1 MDTVPRRFPFGYLVF
16 AVVAGFVLAAAV
28 GTGALFAFEGRFAER
43 IYPGVRVAGV
53 DVAGLD
59 RDAARQLL
67 TSTLAG
73 YAGGSVVVTAGGGS
87 VQIAD
92 RDLGRSADVEALLDE
107 AFAVGRYGD
116 PVGNAADGVRSLVR
130 GTDVAPRVTLDAG
143 AVARSVT
150 AAAARLDQPA
160 VSATATA
167 TATGF
172 ATTTAIGGRGI
183 EQARLVD
190 LITQRLADPAA
201 PDRVELEVPL
211 VPVDAAVSDAA
222 VSAAIA
228 AATVMAGDVTLA
240 NGKETWTIPASTV
253 RGWISFAATADG
265 RYAPVVA
272 QDAAAPALTAL
283 ATKIDREATDASFLV
298 GKNSTVVG
306 VVAGK
311 DGRKLDV
318 AATSPLVAQ
327 ALLARA
333 ADGAPA
339 EPPSV
344 PLALIA
350 VAPKLTTEQAQ
361 KAAPLMQQIS
371 TWVTYYPVSDRNG
384 FGANITIPTRT
395 IDGYVLPAGA
405 VFDFWQAIGE
415 VSARTGYLPGGAIID
430 GKTEPT
436 GALAGGICSCSTTL
450 FNAAVRA
457 GLEIRARANHYYY
470 IDRYPL
476 GLDAT
481 VFQSGSG
488 SVTTMSFRND
498 TAFPILIRGYAS
510 PGVVR
515 FSLFSVPTGRT
526 ITFTNPIV
534 TNRNPGIETTEYTSS
549 IPVGTS
555 KRLEYPTIGMQVT
568 VSRTVTDASGAVIHH
583 DVFNSSYAR
592 VDGLTLI
599 GRAATPTPTPLPSPG
614 ASPSPIAA
622 PSPTPSPS

>member
-1 MDTVPRRFPFGYLVF
+1 MDTAPRHFPIGRLLF

-28 GTGALFAFEGRFAER
+28 GTGALFAFEGRFADR
-43 IYPGVRVAGV
+43 IYPGVHVAGV

-59 RDAARQLL
+59 REAARQLL
-67 TSTLAG
+67 SSALAG
-73 YAGGSVVVTAGGGS
+73 YAAGSVVVTAGGGS
-87 VQIAD
+87 VQIAE

-116 PVGNAADGVRSLVR
+116 PMGKAADGVRSLVR
-130 GTDVAPRVTLDAG
+130 GTDVAPRVTLDSG
-143 AVARSVT
+143 AVARAVT
-150 AAAARLDQPA
+150 AAASRLDKPA
-160 VSATATA
+160 VGATATA

-172 ATTTAIGGRGI
+172 ATTPAVGGRGLD
-183 EQARLVD
+183 QARLVD

-201 PDRVELEVPL
+201 PDRVELDVPL

-222 VSAAIA
+222 VSAAVSDATLMA
-228 AATVMAGDVTLA
+228 ADVTLA
-240 NGKETWTIPASTV
+240 SGKETWTIPASTV
-253 RGWISFAATADG
+253 RGWIAFAATPDG

-272 QDAAAPALTAL
+272 QDAAVAALTAL
-283 ATKIDREATDASFLV
+283 AKKIDRGATDASFLV
-298 GKNSTVVG
+298 GKNSSVVG

-311 DGRKLDV
+311 DGRKVDV

-327 ALLARA
+327 AVLARA
-333 ADGAPA
+333 ADGAPGQ
-339 EPPSV
+339 PPTV
-344 PLALIA
+344 APALTI
-350 VAPKLTTEQAQ
+350 VAPKLSTEQAQ

-395 IDGYVLPAGA
+395 IDGYVVPAGA

-526 ITFTNPIV
+526 TTFTNPIV

-599 GRAATPTPTPLPSPG
+599 GRAAAPSPR
-614 ASPSPIAA
+614 PSPN
-622 PSPTPSPS
+622 PTPSPSAAPSPAPSPS

>member
-1 MDTVPRRFPFGYLVF
+1 MDTAPHHFPFGRLLF
-16 AVVAGFVLAAAV
+16 ALVAGFVLAVAV
-28 GTGALFAFEGRFAER
+28 GTGALFAFEGRFADR

-59 RDAARQLL
+59 RTAARQLL
-67 TSTLAG
+67 ASALAG
-73 YAGGSVVVTAGGGS
+73 YAGGSVVVKAGAGS

-92 RDLGRSADVEALLDE
+92 RDLGRSADVETLLDE

-116 PVGNAADGVRSLVR
+116 SMGNAADGVRSLVR
-130 GTDVAPRVTLDAG
+130 GTDIAPRIMLDAG
-143 AVARSVT
+143 AVARAVE

-172 ATTTAIGGRGI
+172 ATTPAIGGHGL

-201 PDRVELEVPL
+201 PDLVELEVPL
-211 VPVDAAVSDAA
+211 VPVDAAVGDAA
-222 VSAAIA
+222 VSTAVAD
-228 AATVMAGDVTLA
+228 ATLMAGDVTLA
-240 NGKETWTIPASTV
+240 NGKETWTIPATTV
-253 RGWISFAATADG
+253 RGWISFAPTPDG

-272 QDAAAPALTAL
+272 QDAAIPALTAL
-283 ATKIDREATDASFLV
+283 AKQIDRDATDASFLV
-298 GKNSTVVG
+298 GKNSSVVG

-327 ALLARA
+327 AVLARA
-333 ADGAPA
+333 AAGAPA
-339 EPPSV
+339 EPPTV
-344 PLALIA
+344 APALTTI
-350 VAPKLTTEQAQ
+350 APKLTTEQAQ

-371 TWVTYYPVSDRNG
+371 TWVTYYPVGAANG

-395 IDGYVLPAGA
+395 IDGQVVPPGA

-415 VSARTGYLPGGAIID
+415 VSTRTGYLPGGAIID
-430 GKTEPT
+430 GKSEPT
-436 GALAGGICSCSTTL
+436 GALAGGICSASTTL

-457 GLEIRARANHYYY
+457 GLAILARANHYYY

-481 VFQSGSG
+481 VFDSGSG

-498 TAFPILIRGYAS
+498 TAYPILIRGYAS

-526 ITFTNPIV
+526 VTFTNPIV

-555 KRLEYPTIGMQVT
+555 QRLEYPTIGMQVSL
-568 VSRTVTDASGAVIHH
+568 SRTVTDASGAVIHH
-583 DVFNSSYAR
+583 DVFNSTYAR

-599 GRAATPTPTPLPSPG
+599 GRAAAPSSTPRPTPQ
-614 ASPSPIAA
+614 PSPIPSVA
-622 PSPTPSPS
+622 PSPAPSPS

>member
-1 MDTVPRRFPFGYLVF
+1 MDTAPRHFPIGRLLF

-28 GTGALFAFEGRFAER
+28 GTGALFAFEGRFADR
-43 IYPGVRVAGV
+43 IYPGVHVAGV

-59 RDAARQLL
+59 REAARQLL
-67 TSTLAG
+67 SSALAG
-73 YAGGSVVVTAGGGS
+73 YAAGSVVVTAGGGS
-87 VQIAD
+87 VQIAE

-116 PVGNAADGVRSLVR
+116 PMGKAADGVRSLVR
-130 GTDVAPRVTLDAG
+130 GTDVAPRVTLDSG
-143 AVARSVT
+143 AVARAVT
-150 AAAARLDQPA
+150 AAASRLDKPA
-160 VSATATA
+160 VGATATA

-172 ATTTAIGGRGI
+172 ATTPAVGGRGLD
-183 EQARLVD
+183 QARLVD

-201 PDRVELEVPL
+201 PDRVELDVPL

-222 VSAAIA
+222 VSAAVSDATLMA
-228 AATVMAGDVTLA
+228 ADVTLA
-240 NGKETWTIPASTV
+240 SGKETWTIPASTV
-253 RGWISFAATADG
+253 RGWIAFAATPDG

-272 QDAAAPALTAL
+272 QDAAVAALTAL
-283 ATKIDREATDASFLV
+283 AKKIDRGATDASFLV
-298 GKNSTVVG
+298 GKNSSVVG

-311 DGRKLDV
+311 DGRKVDV

-327 ALLARA
+327 AVLARA
-333 ADGAPA
+333 ADGAPGQ
-339 EPPSV
+339 PPTV
-344 PLALIA
+344 APALTI
-350 VAPKLTTEQAQ
+350 VAPKLSTEQAQ

-395 IDGYVLPAGA
+395 IDGYVVPAGA

-415 VSARTGYLPGGAIID
+415 VSARTGYLPGGAIVD

-526 ITFTNPIV
+526 TTFTNPIV

-599 GRAATPTPTPLPSPG
+599 GRAAAPSPR
-614 ASPSPIAA
+614 PSPN
-622 PSPTPSPS
+622 PTPSPSAAPSPAPSPS

>member
-1 MDTVPRRFPFGYLVF
+1 MDTAPRRFPFGRLLF
-16 AVVAGFVLAAAV
+16 AAVAGFVLALAV
-28 GTGALFAFEGRFAER
+28 GAGALLAFEGRFTDR
-43 IYPGVRVAGV
+43 IYPGVHVAGM

-59 RDAARQLL
+59 RAAAHQLL
-67 TSTLAG
+67 MSTLAG
-73 YAGGSVVVTAGGGS
+73 YGAGSVVVTAGGRS
-87 VQIAD
+87 VVIHD
-92 RDLGRSADVEALLDE
+92 GDLGRSADVGAILDQ

-116 PVGNAADGVRSLVR
+116 AMGNAADGVRSLVR
-130 GTDVAPRVTLDAG
+130 GTDVAPLVTLDPA
-143 AVARSVT
+143 AVARAVS
-150 AAAARLDQPA
+150 AAAATLGVPA
-160 VSATATA
+160 VDATAT
-167 TATGF
+167 TTPTGF
-172 ATTTAIGGRGI
+172 TTTTAAGGLAI
-183 EQARLVD
+183 DQASLADMIAR
-190 LITQRLADPAA
+190 RLADPAA
-201 PDRVELEVPL
+201 PDRLELTVPL
-211 VPVDAAVSDAA
+211 VPVDAAVSDATVSAA
-222 VSAAIA
+222 VSAA
-228 AATVMAGDVTLA
+228 TLMVGDVTLA
-240 NGKETWTIPASTV
+240 GGTETWTIPASTM
-253 RGWISFAATADG
+253 RGWITFASTSDG

-272 QDAAAPALTAL
+272 QDAAVPALTEL
-283 ATKIDREATDASFLV
+283 AKKIDHGPTDASFLV
-298 GKNSTVVG
+298 GKNTNVVG

-327 ALLARA
+327 AILARA
-333 ADGAPA
+333 AAGAPV
-339 EPPSV
+339 PPPPV
-344 PLALIA
+344 TVALLT

-384 FGANITIPTRT
+384 FGANITIPTRA
-395 IDGYVLPAGA
+395 IDGQVVPPGA

-436 GALAGGICSCSTTL
+436 GALAGGICSASTTL

-457 GLEIRARANHYYY
+457 GLSIVSRSNHYYY

-488 SVTTMSFRND
+488 SITTMSFRND

-526 ITFTNPIV
+526 VTFTNPIV
-534 TNRNPGIETTEYTSS
+534 VNRNPGIETTEYTSS

-555 KRLEYPTIGMQVT
+555 RRVEYPTIGMQVS

-583 DVFNSSYAR
+583 DVFNSTYAR

-599 GRAATPTPTPLPSPG
+599 GRAATPSPAPSP
-614 ASPSPIAA
+614 APQPSPIPSAE
-622 PSPTPSPS
+622 PSPEPSPS